1 MKKQLTLFMPML
13 LVLSSLSFSAY
24 AESPEEKGLAIAVE
38 ADRRDLGFDD
48 FTSDTLMILKNRQ
61 GDESTRV
68 VRIQN
73 LEVKGDGDKSL
84 SVFDE
89 PADVQGTTMLT
100 FSHKVDEDDQW
111 MYLPALKRV
120 KRIASDN
127 KSGSYMGS
135 EFAYEDIGSQEVEK
149 YTYKYLRDE
158 VCPDEVYKAQSCFV
172 VERYPVNKYSGY
184 KRQITWIDKTEYRPL
199 KIDFYDRKDSLL
211 KTLTLKGYKQYLKKH
226 WRPDEMLMV
235 NHQTGKSTLLKW
247 KNYKFRTGLTEADFT
262 QDSLKRSR

>member
-1 MKKQLTLFMPML
+1 MKKQLGL
-13 LVLSSLSFSAY
+13 LMILSLLSFDAY
-24 AESPEEKGLAIAVE
+24 AESAEEKGLAIANE
-38 ADRRDLGFDD
+38 AERRDLGFGD
-48 FTSDTLMILKNRQ
+48 FTADMLMLLKNKQ

-68 VRIQN
+68 IRIQN

-84 SVFDE
+84 SIFDE
-89 PADVQGTTMLT
+89 PADVRGTTMLT
-100 FSHKVDEDDQW
+100 FSYKLDEDDQW

-127 KSGSYMGS
+127 KSGSFMGS
-135 EFAYEDIGSQEVEK
+135 EFAFEDIGSQEVEK

-158 VCPDEVYKAQSCFV
+158 IYEGQPSFV

-184 KRQITWIDKTEYRPL
+184 KRQITWIDKAEYRPL

-211 KTLTLKGYKQYLKKH
+211 KTLTFKGYQQYLKKH
-226 WRPDEMLMV
+226 WRPDEMFMM

-247 KNYKFRTGLTEADFT
+247 SNYKFRIGLTGSDFT
-262 QDSLKRSR
+262 QDSLKRAR

>member
-1 MKKQLTLFMPML
+1 MIFTLFSGG
-13 LVLSSLSFSAY
+13 VY
-24 AESPEEKGLAIAVE
+24 AESPEDKGLAIAIE
-38 ADRRDLGFDD
+38 ADRRDLGYGD
-48 FTSDTLMILKNRQ
+48 FTADTLMILKNKQ

-68 VRIQN
+68 VRILN
-73 LEVKGDGDKSL
+73 LEVKEDGDKSL
-84 SVFDE
+84 SIFDE
-89 PADVQGTTMLT
+89 PADVKGTTMLT
-100 FSHKVDEDDQW
+100 ISHKQDDDDQW
-111 MYLPALKRV
+111 LYLPALKRV

-158 VCPDEVYKAQSCFV
+158 VYEGQPCFV
-172 VERYPVNKYSGY
+172 MERYPINKYSGY
-184 KRQITWIDKTEYRPL
+184 KRQVVWMDKAEYRPL

-211 KTLTLKGYKQYLKKH
+211 KTLTFKGYKQYLKKH
-226 WRPDEMLMV
+226 WRPDEMFMI

-247 KNYKFRTGLTEADFT
+247 NNYKFRTGLTEADFT

>member
-1 MKKQLTLFMPML
+1 MTRILFL
-13 LVLSSLSFSAY
+13 LLALLPLSVPVGAL

-38 ADRRDLGFDD
+38 ADRRDLGFGD
-48 FTSDTLMILKNRQ
+48 FTADMLMILKNKQ
-61 GDESTRV
+61 GEESTRQI
-68 VRIQN
+68 RAQN

-84 SVFDE
+84 SIFDE
-89 PADVQGTTMLT
+89 PADVKGTTMLT

-135 EFAYEDIGSQEVEK
+135 EFAYEDIGSQEVGK

-158 VCPDEVYKAQSCFV
+158 TCEGQPCFV
-172 VERYPVNKYSGY
+172 LERYPVNKYSGY
-184 KRQITWIDKTEYRPL
+184 KRQVVWMDKAEYRPW
-199 KIDFYDRKDSLL
+199 KIDYYDRKDSLL
-211 KTLTLKGYKQYLKKH
+211 KTLTFKGYKQYLNKH
-226 WRPDEMLMV
+226 WRPDEMFMV

-247 KNYKFRTGLTEADFT
+247 SNYKFRTGLVDADFT
-262 QDSLKRSR
+262 QDSIKRAR